1 MKKALIALLVIFTLF
16 TTTAY
21 ASSIDLESMTT
32 DELIELKNKIHQEI
46 MERMQDEDIEE
57 PIYQG
62 TYIVG
67 EDIKP
72 GKYVL
77 VFRNSDFDKK
87 DSDRFF
93 GCGIS
98 CYQNSENYDND
109 NAIFHELLDYD
120 EERGIVLDD
129 GMILV
134 IRSNYGLIKSMVNPS
149 WAP

>member
-1 MKKALIALLVIFTLF
+1 MKKALITLLVIFTLF
-16 TTTAY
+16 TTNAY
-21 ASSIDLESMTT
+21 ASSIDFGSMSI
-32 DELIELKNKIHQEI
+32 DELINLKNEICQEI
-46 MERMQDEDIEE
+46 MERLQNEDIEE

-62 TYIVG
+62 TYVVG
-67 EDIKP
+67 TDIKP

-98 CYQNSENYDND
+98 CYQNAENYDND
-109 NAIFHELLDYD
+109 NAIFHELLNYD
-120 EERGIVLDD
+120 EERGIVLED

-134 IRSNYGLIKSMVNPS
+134 IRSNYGFIKSMVNPS